1 MKQLTAEQIQEN
13 WYKLRDFITESFEGE
28 RLEKLNEMYDYFEDR
43 MVMAPASG
51 KEHFHNAHVGGY
63 VEHVMHVTDL
73 AVKLRKVWEQEGASI
88 DFTEEE
94 VIFAA
99 LHHDLGKVGDLEN
112 DYYIPQESEW
122 HRKNQGKIY
131 EYSEGLGKMQVPDR
145 SLFLLSTNGITYSET
160 EYIGIKTHDGMYD
173 DANKYYLAGYGGWT
187 QKLKSSCSYIVHQAD
202 MMAARVE
209 FEEWRD
215 NYREGAPTK
224 VSKPKQEKKV
234 STANNPINTNQ
245 AKAFDDLFKNLNA

>member
-1 MKQLTAEQIQEN
+1 MKELSAEQLLEN
-13 WYKLRDFITESFEGE
+13 WKEFLGYINTYIPGE
-28 RLEKLNEMYDYFEDR
+28 RGEKLKTFYKVREERFIYM
-43 MVMAPASG
+43 PASSV
-51 KEHFHNAHVGGY
+51 EHYHSAFPGGY
-63 VEHVMHVTDL
+63 IEHVNRVIRATLDIKEMWVKYGSPINCTDEEL
-73 AVKLRKVWEQEGASI
+73 V
-88 DFTEEE
+88 FT
-94 VIFAA
+94 AMN
-99 LHHDLGKVGDLEN
+99 HDLGKYGN
-112 DYYIPQESEW
+112 DEHPFYVPNSSEW